1 MKKLITII
9 ALILLLITTILP
21 QTGCSRKAEEVKPT
35 YEELQAIQQETG
47 QVLDEL
53 GLDISSDINIEKN
66 QVELY
71 VTDIQLFYKTLEQA
85 GVQLL
90 DHVMVIEVYKPLD
103 EIPFEIN
110 PDPSVHF
117 PQLKMRSGSF
127 MEALLYGELVLE
139 NGYLRVD
146 GYLVM
151 WQPDYFVNNNE
162 GTIEILDRNGK
173 VVARVDEEL
182 CMGGGESGRYN
193 ILPIFLK
200 EPLPEDIEG
209 PFWIQG
215 EGTRLNL
222 NFSSDLFSLEV
233 ITSGDNEYY
242 FMKKKSPLEGV
253 IGEKVTVTGTLV
265 ASRKDLFKCTYI
277 SVYTTPEKNITMECT
292 PIWPSDYQA
301 RVKDGV
307 LEIID
312 GDGQVI
318 VRDGEE
324 VRLEGIRLGG
334 VQSEIPRQLNDELPC
349 ECYRT
354 YLIVNKILR

>member
-1 MKKLITII
+1 VEVIQVKRLITII
-9 ALILLLITTILP
+9 ILMSLLITTILP
-21 QTGCSRKAEEVKPT
+21 QTGCKEETEETEPT

-47 QVLDEL
+47 QVLEGL
-53 GLDISSDINIEKN
+53 GLDVSSDINIEKN

-85 GVQLL
+85 GVQLP
-90 DHVMVIEVYKPLD
+90 DHMAVIEIYKPLD
-103 EIPFEIN
+103 EVPFEIN

-117 PQLKMRSGSF
+117 PQLKIRSGSF

-146 GYLVM
+146 GYLII

-173 VVARVDEEL
+173 VIARVGEGV

-200 EPLPEDIEG
+200 EPLPEDIEE

-233 ITSGDNEYY
+233 ITSGDHEYY
-242 FMKKKSPLEGV
+242 FMKKKPPLEGL

-265 ASRKDLFKCTYI
+265 ASRKDLFKCPYI

-292 PIWPSDYQA
+292 PI
-301 RVKDGV
+301 
-307 LEIID
+307 
-312 GDGQVI
+312 
-318 VRDGEE
+318 
-324 VRLEGIRLGG
+324 
-334 VQSEIPRQLNDELPC
+334 
-349 ECYRT
+349 
-354 YLIVNKILR
+354 